1 MYLPGTDRQGVATS
15 AVNPGW
21 AHSIVEIGVQQIDLR
36 QICLDERPRHGIQRE
51 RQWRRRAPARPER
64 LRRWSSRRRGGSPS
78 AACGA
83 RADYAACIR
92 RPRKASVEAASI
104 FVKRF
109 GDLVA
114 LLRADPGNDAAQDLA
129 LATSAAAIETA
140 PVVLEAGVEWSV
152 IPDDL
157 TLKGRLLARHVETI
171 RIAAGTGPEELLTLA
186 RALSHDAIP
195 IQSSPNI
202 QVEMVQILTPPP
214 APSGPK
220 PAATPSPPP
229 RTPLNRGADRRTWT
243 DRRKPGRGRHS
254 GIERRQTVDRRVSGE
269 RRVEIIRDHKAE
281 SARLHEALLRSVRS
295 LTWEAALAAAVALV
309 RLVPKVPRTERR
321 SFGIQIRRAVP
332 RRAIEALV
340 ALAEREAEQRARAA
354 EVLRWIGLD
363 AAEVVLDRLL
373 EGEALGVRSFYYDV
387 LGGMPGVYPLVT
399 PLLASRRPLSVRH
412 GAALIGRLGLPAG
425 IDELLPLLTHR
436 DEAVRV
442 AAVRA
447 IGEIHEGSAA
457 DALRQA
463 LHHPDPRTRAAAAD
477 AIGVWRGGV
486 LAILIV
492 ASLETERDRSAWLSL
507 VGVLGRLATVEAC
520 SALAHVAL
528 SRRSVV
534 RRTGYS
540 TTQRLAAVEALG
552 MTHVPTARG
561 TLERLAR
568 DAEGVVR
575 YAADRILEADRQ
587 RAG

>member
-1 MYLPGTDRQGVATS
+1 
-15 AVNPGW
+15 
-21 AHSIVEIGVQQIDLR
+21 
-36 QICLDERPRHGIQRE
+36 
-51 RQWRRRAPARPER
+51 
-64 LRRWSSRRRGGSPS
+64 
-78 AACGA
+78 
-83 RADYAACIR
+83 
-92 RPRKASVEAASI
+92 VEASST

-129 LATSAAAIETA
+129 LASSAAAVETE

-157 TLKGRLLARHVETI
+157 TLKGRLLARQVETI

-186 RALSHDAIP
+186 RALSHDAVP
-195 IQSSPNI
+195 VQSSPNI
-202 QVEMVQILTPPP
+202 QVELVQILTPPP

-220 PAATPSPPP
+220 PAAPASPP
-229 RTPLNRGADRRTWT
+229 RTPLNRGAERRTWT

-254 GIERRQTVDRRVSGE
+254 GIERRQTADRRVTGE
-269 RRVEIIRDHKAE
+269 RRVEIIRDQKAE
-281 SARLHEALLRSVRS
+281 SARLHEALIRSVRS
-295 LTWEAALAAAVALV
+295 LTWEAALAAAAALV
-309 RLVPKVPRTERR
+309 RLVPKVPRGERR
-321 SFGIQIRRAVP
+321 SFGIQLRRAVP

-387 LGGMPGVYPLVT
+387 LGGMPGVYPLLT

-425 IDELLPLLTHR
+425 VDELLPLLTHR

-447 IGEIHEGSAA
+447 IGEIHEGPAA

-507 VGVLGRLATVEAC
+507 VGVLGRLATITE
-520 SALAHVAL
+520 
-528 SRRSVV
+528 
-534 RRTGYS
+534 
-540 TTQRLAAVEALG
+540 
-552 MTHVPTARG
+552 ARG
-561 TLERLAR
+561 CRWWVCWVAWPRSKPAPRWPTWR
-568 DAEGVVR
+568 
-575 YAADRILEADRQ
+575 
-587 RAG
+587 

>member
-1 MYLPGTDRQGVATS
+1 M
-15 AVNPGW
+15 
-21 AHSIVEIGVQQIDLR
+21 
-36 QICLDERPRHGIQRE
+36 
-51 RQWRRRAPARPER
+51 
-64 LRRWSSRRRGGSPS
+64 
-78 AACGA
+78 
-83 RADYAACIR
+83 
-92 RPRKASVEAASI
+92 EAKST

-129 LATSAAAIETA
+129 LATSAAAIETE
-140 PVVLEAGVEWSV
+140 PVVIEAGVEWSV

-157 TLKGRLLARHVETI
+157 TLKGRLLARQVETI
-171 RIAAGTGPEELLTLA
+171 RIAAGTGADELLLLA
-186 RALSHDAIP
+186 RALSHDTVP
-195 IQSSPNI
+195 VCSSPNI
-202 QVEMVQILTPPP
+202 QVELVQFLTPPP
-214 APSGPK
+214 GAPEPGVAGS
-220 PAATPSPPP
+220 SPPP
-229 RTPLNRGADRRTWT
+229 PPPPRIQSSRGAERRSWT
-243 DRRKPGRGRHS
+243 DRRRPGRAHHV
-254 GIERRQTVDRRVSGE
+254 GIERRQTPDRRITGE
-269 RRVEIIRDHKAE
+269 RRVELIRDQRTE
-281 SARLHEALLRSVRS
+281 SVRLHEALGRSVRGLAWDLV
-295 LTWEAALAAAVALV
+295 LTAALALV
-309 RLVPKVPRTERR
+309 RLVPKVPAMERR
-321 SFGIQIRRAVP
+321 TFGIQLRRAVP

-340 ALAEREAEQRARAA
+340 DVAERESEQRERAI

-412 GAALIGRLGLPAG
+412 GAALLGRLGLPAG
-425 IDELLPLLTHR
+425 VDELLPLLAHR
-436 DEAVRV
+436 DETIRI

-463 LHHPDPRTRAAAAD
+463 LHHPDPHTRSAAAD

-486 LAILIV
+486 LAILVV
-492 ASLETERDRSAWLSL
+492 ASLETERDRGAWQSL
-507 VGVLGRLATVEAC
+507 VGVLGRLATVETC

-528 SRRSVV
+528 SRRNVV
-534 RRTGYS
+534 RRQGYS

-552 MTHVPTARG
+552 MTHAPAARG

>member
-1 MYLPGTDRQGVATS
+1 L
-15 AVNPGW
+15 
-21 AHSIVEIGVQQIDLR
+21 
-36 QICLDERPRHGIQRE
+36 
-51 RQWRRRAPARPER
+51 
-64 LRRWSSRRRGGSPS
+64 
-78 AACGA
+78 
-83 RADYAACIR
+83 
-92 RPRKASVEAASI
+92 EAKST

-109 GDLVA
+109 GDLIA

-129 LATSAAAIETA
+129 LATSAAAIETE
-140 PVVLEAGVEWSV
+140 PIVIEAGVEWSV

-157 TLKGRLLARHVETI
+157 TLKGRLLARQVETI
-171 RIAAGTGPEELLTLA
+171 RIAAGTGADELLLLA
-186 RALSHDAIP
+186 RALSHDAVP
-195 IQSSPNI
+195 MRSSPNI
-202 QVEMVQILTPPP
+202 QVDMVQFLTPPP
-214 APSGPK
+214 AAPEPGPPV
-220 PAATPSPPP
+220 PAPP
-229 RTPLNRGADRRTWT
+229 RPQSSRGEERRTWS
-243 DRRKPGRGRHS
+243 DRRQPGRAHHV
-254 GIERRQTVDRRVSGE
+254 GIERRQTPDRRVTGE
-269 RRVEIIRDHKAE
+269 RRVELIRDQRTE
-281 SARLHEALLRSVRS
+281 SVRLHEVLGRSVRGLAWDLV
-295 LTWEAALAAAVALV
+295 LTAALALV
-309 RLVPKVPRTERR
+309 RLVPKVPAGERR
-321 SFGIQIRRAVP
+321 TFGIQLRRAIP

-340 ALAEREAEQRARAA
+340 DVAERESEQRERAI

-412 GAALIGRLGLPAG
+412 GAALLGRLGLPAG
-425 IDELLPLLTHR
+425 IDQLLPLLAHR

-463 LHHPDPRTRAAAAD
+463 LHHRDPHTRAAAAD

-486 LAILIV
+486 LAILVV
-492 ASLETERDRSAWLSL
+492 ASLETERDRGAWQSL
-507 VGVLGRLATVEAC
+507 VGVLGRLATVETC

-534 RRTGYS
+534 RRQGYS

-552 MTHVPTARG
+552 MTHAPAARG

>member
-1 MYLPGTDRQGVATS
+1 
-15 AVNPGW
+15 
-21 AHSIVEIGVQQIDLR
+21 
-36 QICLDERPRHGIQRE
+36 
-51 RQWRRRAPARPER
+51 
-64 LRRWSSRRRGGSPS
+64 
-78 AACGA
+78 
-83 RADYAACIR
+83 
-92 RPRKASVEAASI
+92 VEAASI

-129 LATSAAAIETA
+129 LATSAAAIETE

-157 TLKGRLLARHVETI
+157 SLKGRLLARHIEAI
-171 RIAAGTGPEELLTLA
+171 HIAAGTSPDELLTLA
-186 RALSHDAIP
+186 RALSHDAVP
-195 IQSSPNI
+195 VQSSPNI
-202 QVEMVQILTPPP
+202 QVEMVQLLAPAAAPSQPP
-214 APSGPK
+214 AAPVSQ
-220 PAATPSPPP
+220 PP
-229 RTPLNRGADRRTWT
+229 RIPLDRGADRRVGT
-243 DRRKPGRGRHS
+243 DRRRPVRGLHF
-254 GIERRQTVDRRVSGE
+254 GIERRQTPDRRIRGE
-269 RRVEIIRDHKAE
+269 RRIEIIRDQKAE
-281 SARLHEALLRSVRS
+281 SARLLELLLRGVRS
-295 LTWEAALAAAVALV
+295 LTWDAALTAAVALV
-309 RLVPKVPRTERR
+309 RLVPRIPMAERR
-321 SFGIQIRRAVP
+321 TFGIQLRRAIP

-340 ALAEREAEQRARAA
+340 DLAEREDEQRPRAA

-363 AAEVVLDRLL
+363 AGEVVLDRLL
-373 EGEALGVRSFYYDV
+373 EGEALGVRGFYYDV
-387 LGGMPGVYPLVT
+387 LGSMPGVYPLVT

-412 GAALIGRLGLPAG
+412 GATLLGRLGVPAA
-425 IDELLPLLTHR
+425 IEELLRLFTHR

-447 IGEIHEGSAA
+447 IGEIHEGPAA

-492 ASLETERDRSAWLSL
+492 ASLDTERDRNAWLSL
-507 VGVLGRLATVEAC
+507 VSVLGRLATVEAC

-552 MTHVPTARG
+552 LTSAPTARG

-575 YAADRILEADRQ
+575 YAADRILEAERQ

>member
-1 MYLPGTDRQGVATS
+1 L
-15 AVNPGW
+15 
-21 AHSIVEIGVQQIDLR
+21 
-36 QICLDERPRHGIQRE
+36 
-51 RQWRRRAPARPER
+51 
-64 LRRWSSRRRGGSPS
+64 
-78 AACGA
+78 
-83 RADYAACIR
+83 
-92 RPRKASVEAASI
+92 EAKST

-129 LATSAAAIETA
+129 LATSVAAIETE
-140 PVVLEAGVEWSV
+140 PVVIEAGVEWSV

-157 TLKGRLLARHVETI
+157 TLKGRLLARQVDTI
-171 RIAAGTGPEELLTLA
+171 RIAAGTGPDELLLLA
-186 RALSHDAIP
+186 RALSHDSVP
-195 IQSSPNI
+195 VRSSPNI
-202 QVEMVQILTPPP
+202 QVEMVQLLTPPP
-214 APSGPK
+214 PPAPGSPT
-220 PAATPSPPP
+220 PPSPS
-229 RTPLNRGADRRTWT
+229 RVQASRGTERRSWT
-243 DRRKPGRGRHS
+243 DRRRPGRAHHI
-254 GIERRQTVDRRVSGE
+254 GIERRQTPDRRITGE
-269 RRVEIIRDHKAE
+269 RRVELIRDQRTE
-281 SARLHEALLRSVRS
+281 SVRLHEALGRSVRG
-295 LTWEAALAAAVALV
+295 LAWDLVLAAALALV
-309 RLVPKVPRTERR
+309 RLVPKVPAVERR
-321 SFGIQIRRAVP
+321 TFGIQVRRAIP

-340 ALAEREAEQRARAA
+340 DVAERESEQRERAI

-412 GAALIGRLGLPAG
+412 GAALLGRLGLPSG
-425 IDELLPLLTHR
+425 IDVLLPLLAHR
-436 DEAVRV
+436 DETVRI

-463 LHHPDPRTRAAAAD
+463 LRHPDPHTRSAAAD

-486 LAILIV
+486 LAILVV
-492 ASLETERDRSAWLSL
+492 ASLETERDRGAWQSL
-507 VGVLGRLATVEAC
+507 VGVLGRLATVETC

-528 SRRSVV
+528 SRRNVV
-534 RRTGYS
+534 RRQGYS

-552 MTHVPTARG
+552 MTHAPAARG

>member
-1 MYLPGTDRQGVATS
+1 VD
-15 AVNPGW
+15 
-21 AHSIVEIGVQQIDLR
+21 
-36 QICLDERPRHGIQRE
+36 
-51 RQWRRRAPARPER
+51 ARSTF
-64 LRRWSSRRRGGSPS
+64 L
-78 AACGA
+78 
-83 RADYAACIR
+83 
-92 RPRKASVEAASI
+92 
-104 FVKRF
+104 KRF

-129 LATSAAAIETA
+129 LATSTAAVETE

-157 TLKGRLLARHVETI
+157 TLKGRLLARHVETV

-186 RALSHDAIP
+186 RALSHDTVP
-195 IQSSPNI
+195 VHSSANI
-202 QVEMVQILTPPP
+202 QVEMVELLTPPP
-214 APSGPK
+214 DPSPFK
-220 PAATPSPPP
+220 PADAPVPPP
-229 RTPLNRGADRRTWT
+229 KAQLNRGPERRAWT
-243 DRRKPGRGRHS
+243 ERRRPGHGRHS
-254 GIERRQTVDRRVSGE
+254 GIERRQTPDRRVTGE
-269 RRVEIIRDHKAE
+269 RRVELIRDQKAE
-281 SARLHEALLRSVRS
+281 SVRLHETLARGVRS
-295 LTWEAALAAAVALV
+295 LTWDLALTAALALV
-309 RLVPKVPRTERR
+309 RLVPQVPARERR
-321 SFGIQIRRAVP
+321 TFGIQLRRAVP
-332 RRAIEALV
+332 RRAIESLV
-340 ALAEREAEQRARAA
+340 DLGEGEAEQRARVIV
-354 EVLRWIGLD
+354 VLRWIGLD

-373 EGEALGVRSFYYDV
+373 EGEGLGVRSFYYDV
-387 LGGMPGVYPLVT
+387 LGAMPGVYPLVT

-412 GAALIGRLGLPAG
+412 GAALLGRLGLPSG
-425 IDELLPLLTHR
+425 IDELLPLLAHR
-436 DEAVRV
+436 DETVRV

-463 LHHPDPRTRAAAAD
+463 LHHPDPHTRAAAAD

-486 LAILIV
+486 LAILVV
-492 ASLETERDRSAWLSL
+492 ASLETERDRGAWQSL
-507 VGVLGRLATVEAC
+507 VGVLGRLATVETC

-534 RRTGYS
+534 RRQGYS

-552 MTHVPTARG
+552 MTHAPAARG

>member
-1 MYLPGTDRQGVATS
+1 L
-15 AVNPGW
+15 
-21 AHSIVEIGVQQIDLR
+21 
-36 QICLDERPRHGIQRE
+36 
-51 RQWRRRAPARPER
+51 
-64 LRRWSSRRRGGSPS
+64 
-78 AACGA
+78 
-83 RADYAACIR
+83 
-92 RPRKASVEAASI
+92 EAKST

-129 LATSAAAIETA
+129 LATSTAAVETE

-157 TLKGRLLARHVETI
+157 TLKGRLLARQVDTI
-171 RIAAGTGPEELLTLA
+171 RIAAGTGPDELLLLA
-186 RALSHDAIP
+186 RALSHDAVP
-195 IQSSPNI
+195 VRSSPNI
-202 QVEMVQILTPPP
+202 QVEMVQFRTPPPPPP
-214 APSGPK
+214 AP
-220 PAATPSPPP
+220 PAPGSPASPPP
-229 RTPLNRGADRRTWT
+229 ARVQSSRGAERRSWT
-243 DRRKPGRGRHS
+243 DRRRPGRAHHI
-254 GIERRQTVDRRVSGE
+254 GIERRQTPDRRITGE
-269 RRVEIIRDHKAE
+269 RRVELIRDQRTE
-281 SARLHEALLRSVRS
+281 SVRLHEALGRSVRGLAWDLV
-295 LTWEAALAAAVALV
+295 LTAALALV
-309 RLVPKVPRTERR
+309 RLVPKVPAMERR
-321 SFGIQIRRAVP
+321 TFGIQLRRAVP

-340 ALAEREAEQRARAA
+340 DVAERESEQRERAI

-412 GAALIGRLGLPAG
+412 GAALLGRLGLPAG
-425 IDELLPLLTHR
+425 VDKLLPLLAHR
-436 DEAVRV
+436 DETIRI

-463 LHHPDPRTRAAAAD
+463 LHHPDPHTRAAAAD

-486 LAILIV
+486 LAILVV
-492 ASLETERDRSAWLSL
+492 ASLETERDRGAWQSL
-507 VGVLGRLATVEAC
+507 VGVLGRLATVETC

-528 SRRSVV
+528 SRRNVV
-534 RRTGYS
+534 RRQGYS

-552 MTHVPTARG
+552 MTHAPAARG

>member
-1 MYLPGTDRQGVATS
+1 MQLA
-15 AVNPGW
+15 
-21 AHSIVEIGVQQIDLR
+21 
-36 QICLDERPRHGIQRE
+36 LD
-51 RQWRRRAPARPER
+51 A
-64 LRRWSSRRRGGSPS
+64 
-78 AACGA
+78 
-83 RADYAACIR
+83 
-92 RPRKASVEAASI
+92 PRKASVEAAPT

-129 LATSAAAIETA
+129 LDTSAAAIATE

-157 TLKGRLLARHVETI
+157 TLKGRMLARHVETI
-171 RIAAGTGPEELLTLA
+171 RIAAGTGPDELLILA
-186 RALSHDAIP
+186 RALSHDTVAV
-195 IQSSPNI
+195 QSSPNI
-202 QVEMVQILTPPP
+202 QVQMVQFLAPPPPPPPPP
-214 APSGPK
+214 APPEGSPV
-220 PAATPSPPP
+220 PPP
-229 RTPLNRGADRRTWT
+229 QARRVQLDRGSDRRIST
-243 DRRKPGRGRHS
+243 DRRRPERGQHF
-254 GIERRQTVDRRVSGE
+254 GIERRQTPDRRIRGE
-269 RRVEIIRDHKAE
+269 RRIEIIQDQKAE
-281 SARLHEALLRSVRS
+281 SARLHELLLRGVRS
-295 LTWEAALAAAVALV
+295 LTWEAALTAAVALV
-309 RLVPKVPRTERR
+309 RLVPKIPMAERR
-321 SFGIQIRRAVP
+321 TFGIQLRRAIP

-340 ALAEREAEQRARAA
+340 DLAEREDEQRARAA

-387 LGGMPGVYPLVT
+387 LGGMPGVYPLVI

-412 GAALIGRLGLPAG
+412 GAALLGRLGMPAA
-425 IDELLPLLTHR
+425 IDELLRLYTHR

-447 IGEIHEGSAA
+447 IGEIHEGPAA

-492 ASLETERDRSAWLSL
+492 ASLETERDRNAWLSL
-507 VGVLGRLATVEAC
+507 VSVLGRLATVEAC

-540 TTQRLAAVEALG
+540 TTQRLAAVEALA
-552 MTHVPTARG
+552 MTSVPAARG

-575 YAADRILEADRQ
+575 YAADRILEAERQ

>member
-1 MYLPGTDRQGVATS
+1 L
-15 AVNPGW
+15 
-21 AHSIVEIGVQQIDLR
+21 
-36 QICLDERPRHGIQRE
+36 
-51 RQWRRRAPARPER
+51 
-64 LRRWSSRRRGGSPS
+64 
-78 AACGA
+78 
-83 RADYAACIR
+83 
-92 RPRKASVEAASI
+92 EAKST

-129 LATSAAAIETA
+129 LATSVAAIETE
-140 PVVLEAGVEWSV
+140 PVVIEAGVEWSV

-157 TLKGRLLARHVETI
+157 TLKGRLLARQVDTI
-171 RIAAGTGPEELLTLA
+171 RIAAGTGPDELLLLA
-186 RALSHDAIP
+186 RALSHDSVP
-195 IQSSPNI
+195 VRSSPNI
-202 QVEMVQILTPPP
+202 QVEMVQVLTPPP
-214 APSGPK
+214 PPAPGSPT
-220 PAATPSPPP
+220 PPSPS
-229 RTPLNRGADRRTWT
+229 RVQASRGTERRSWT
-243 DRRKPGRGRHS
+243 DRRRPGRAHHI
-254 GIERRQTVDRRVSGE
+254 GIERRQTPDRRITGE
-269 RRVEIIRDHKAE
+269 RRVELIRDQRTE
-281 SARLHEALLRSVRS
+281 SVRLHEALGRSVRG
-295 LTWEAALAAAVALV
+295 LAWDLVLAAALALV
-309 RLVPKVPRTERR
+309 RLVPKVPAVERR
-321 SFGIQIRRAVP
+321 TFGIQVRRAIP

-340 ALAEREAEQRARAA
+340 DVAERESEQRERAI

-412 GAALIGRLGLPAG
+412 GAALLGRLGLPSG
-425 IDELLPLLTHR
+425 IDVLLPLLAHR
-436 DEAVRV
+436 DETVRI

-463 LHHPDPRTRAAAAD
+463 LRHPDPHTRSAAAD

-486 LAILIV
+486 LAILVV
-492 ASLETERDRSAWLSL
+492 ASLETERDRGAWQSL
-507 VGVLGRLATVEAC
+507 VGVLGRLATVETC

-528 SRRSVV
+528 SRRNVV
-534 RRTGYS
+534 RRQGYS

-552 MTHVPTARG
+552 MTHAPAARG

>member
-1 MYLPGTDRQGVATS
+1 L
-15 AVNPGW
+15 
-21 AHSIVEIGVQQIDLR
+21 
-36 QICLDERPRHGIQRE
+36 
-51 RQWRRRAPARPER
+51 
-64 LRRWSSRRRGGSPS
+64 
-78 AACGA
+78 
-83 RADYAACIR
+83 
-92 RPRKASVEAASI
+92 EAKST

-129 LATSAAAIETA
+129 LATSVAAVETE
-140 PVVLEAGVEWSV
+140 PVVIEAGVEWSV

-171 RIAAGTGPEELLTLA
+171 RIAAGTGSDELLLLA
-186 RALSHDAIP
+186 RALSHDAVP
-195 IQSSPNI
+195 VRSSPNI
-202 QVEMVQILTPPP
+202 QVELVQFLTPPP
-214 APSGPK
+214 AAPGPG
-220 PAATPSPPP
+220 SPVSSQPP
-229 RTPLNRGADRRTWT
+229 RARSSRGGERRTWS
-243 DRRKPGRGRHS
+243 DRRRPGRAHHV
-254 GIERRQTVDRRVSGE
+254 GIERRQTPDRRVTGE
-269 RRVEIIRDHKAE
+269 RRVELIRDQRTE
-281 SARLHEALLRSVRS
+281 SVRLHEVLGRSVRGLAWDLM
-295 LTWEAALAAAVALV
+295 LTAALGLV
-309 RLVPKVPRTERR
+309 RLVPRVPAGERR
-321 SFGIQIRRAVP
+321 TFGIQLRRAIP

-340 ALAEREAEQRARAA
+340 DVAERESEQRERAI

-412 GAALIGRLGLPAG
+412 GAALLGRLGLPAG
-425 IDELLPLLTHR
+425 VDELLPLLAHR
-436 DEAVRV
+436 DETVRI

-463 LHHPDPRTRAAAAD
+463 LHHPDPHTRAAAAD

-492 ASLETERDRSAWLSL
+492 ASLETERDRGAWQSL
-507 VGVLGRLATVEAC
+507 IGVLGRLATVETC

-528 SRRSVV
+528 SRRNVV
-534 RRTGYS
+534 RRQGYS

-552 MTHVPTARG
+552 MTHAPAARG

>member
-1 MYLPGTDRQGVATS
+1 M
-15 AVNPGW
+15 
-21 AHSIVEIGVQQIDLR
+21 
-36 QICLDERPRHGIQRE
+36 
-51 RQWRRRAPARPER
+51 
-64 LRRWSSRRRGGSPS
+64 
-78 AACGA
+78 
-83 RADYAACIR
+83 
-92 RPRKASVEAASI
+92 EAAST

-129 LATSAAAIETA
+129 LATSVAAIETES
-140 PVVLEAGVEWSV
+140 VVLEAGLEWSV

-157 TLKGRLLARHVETI
+157 TLKGRLLARQIETI
-171 RIAAGTGPEELLTLA
+171 RIAAGTGPDELLTLA
-186 RALSHDAIP
+186 RALSHDTVP
-195 IQSSPNI
+195 VQGSPNI
-202 QVEMVQILTPPP
+202 RVEMVQFLAPPP
-214 APSGPK
+214 APPQP
-220 PAATPSPPP
+220 PAASPPSGSQ
-229 RTPLNRGADRRTWT
+229 LDRGSDRRIGTE
-243 DRRKPGRGRHS
+243 RRRPGHGRHF
-254 GIERRQTVDRRVSGE
+254 GIERRQAPDRRMHGE
-269 RRVEIIRDHKAE
+269 RRIEIIRDQKAE
-281 SARLHEALLRSVRS
+281 SARLHETLLRAVRS
-295 LTWEAALAAAVALV
+295 LTWDVALGAALALV
-309 RLVPKVPRTERR
+309 RLVPKIPVVERR
-321 SFGIQIRRAVP
+321 TFGIQLRRAIP

-340 ALAEREAEQRARAA
+340 DLAEREDEQRARAA

-412 GAALIGRLGLPAG
+412 GAALLGRLGLPAA
-425 IDELLPLLTHR
+425 IDDLLPLFTHH

-447 IGEIHEGSAA
+447 LGEIHEGPAA

-492 ASLETERDRSAWLSL
+492 ASLETERDRTAWLSL
-507 VGVLGRLATVEAC
+507 VSVLGRLATIEAC

-552 MTHVPTARG
+552 MTSAAAARG

-575 YAADRILEADRQ
+575 YAADRILEAERQ

>member
-1 MYLPGTDRQGVATS
+1 MQLA
-15 AVNPGW
+15 
-21 AHSIVEIGVQQIDLR
+21 
-36 QICLDERPRHGIQRE
+36 LD
-51 RQWRRRAPARPER
+51 A
-64 LRRWSSRRRGGSPS
+64 
-78 AACGA
+78 
-83 RADYAACIR
+83 
-92 RPRKASVEAASI
+92 PRKASVEAAPT

-129 LATSAAAIETA
+129 LDTSAAAIETE

-157 TLKGRLLARHVETI
+157 TLKGRMLARHVETI
-171 RIAAGTGPEELLTLA
+171 RIAAGTGPDELLTLA
-186 RALSHDAIP
+186 RALSHDTVP
-195 IQSSPNI
+195 VQSSPNI
-202 QVEMVQILTPPP
+202 QVEMVQFLAPPP
-214 APSGPK
+214 ALSEGSS
-220 PAATPSPPP
+220 APP
-229 RTPLNRGADRRTWT
+229 RQPPRVPLDRGSDRRIGT
-243 DRRKPGRGRHS
+243 DRRRSERGRHF
-254 GIERRQTVDRRVSGE
+254 GIERRQTPDRRIRGE
-269 RRVEIIRDHKAE
+269 RRIEIIQDQKAE
-281 SARLHEALLRSVRS
+281 SARLHQMLLHGVRS
-295 LTWEAALAAAVALV
+295 LTWEAVLTAAVALV
-309 RLVPKVPRTERR
+309 RLAPRIPVAERR
-321 SFGIQIRRAVP
+321 TFGIQLRRAIP

-340 ALAEREAEQRARAA
+340 DLAEREDEQRARAA

-412 GAALIGRLGLPAG
+412 GAALLGRLGMPAA
-425 IDELLPLLTHR
+425 IDELLRLYTHR

-447 IGEIHEGSAA
+447 IGEIHEGPAA

-492 ASLETERDRSAWLSL
+492 ASLETERDRNAWLSL
-507 VGVLGRLATVEAC
+507 VSVLGRLATLEAC

-540 TTQRLAAVEALG
+540 TTQRLAAVEALA
-552 MTHVPTARG
+552 MTSAPVAHV

-575 YAADRILEADRQ
+575 YAADRILEAERQ

>member
-1 MYLPGTDRQGVATS
+1 MQLA
-15 AVNPGW
+15 
-21 AHSIVEIGVQQIDLR
+21 L
-36 QICLDERPRHGIQRE
+36 
-51 RQWRRRAPARPER
+51 
-64 LRRWSSRRRGGSPS
+64 
-78 AACGA
+78 
-83 RADYAACIR
+83 YA
-92 RPRKASVEAASI
+92 PRKASVEAAST

-114 LLRADPGNDAAQDLA
+114 LLRAEPGNDAAQDLA
-129 LATSAAAIETA
+129 LDTCAAAIETE
-140 PVVLEAGVEWSV
+140 PVVLEAGVEWTV

-157 TLKGRLLARHVETI
+157 TLKGRLLARHVDTI
-171 RIAAGTGPEELLTLA
+171 RISAGTGPEELLTLA
-186 RALSHDAIP
+186 RALSHDTVP
-195 IQSSPNI
+195 VQSSPNV
-202 QVEMVQILTPPP
+202 QVVMVQFLAPPP
-214 APSGPK
+214 NPSSL
-220 PAATPSPPP
+220 PAAADPVPS
-229 RTPLNRGADRRTWT
+229 RVQLDRGT
-243 DRRKPGRGRHS
+243 DRRVGTDRRRPARGQHY
-254 GIERRQTVDRRVSGE
+254 GIERRQMPDRRIHGE
-269 RRVEIIRDHKAE
+269 RRIEIIHDQKVE
-281 SARLHEALLRSVRS
+281 SARLHEMLLRAVRS
-295 LTWEAALAAAVALV
+295 LTWDAALTAALALV
-309 RLVPKVPRTERR
+309 RLAPRIPIAERR
-321 SFGIQIRRAVP
+321 TFGIQLRRAIP

-340 ALAEREAEQRARAA
+340 DLAEREAEQRARVA

-412 GAALIGRLGLPAG
+412 GAALLGRLGLPAG
-425 IDELLPLLTHR
+425 IDELLPLFTHR
-436 DEAVRV
+436 DEGVRV

-447 IGEIHEGSAA
+447 IGEIHEGPAA

-463 LHHPDPRTRAAAAD
+463 LHHPDARTRAAAAD

-492 ASLETERDRSAWLSL
+492 ASLETERDRNAWLSM
-507 VGVLGRLATVEAC
+507 VSVLGRLATMEAC

-540 TTQRLAAVEALG
+540 TTQRLAAVEALA
-552 MTHVPTARG
+552 MTTAATARG

-575 YAADRILEADRQ
+575 YAADRILEAERQ

>member
-1 MYLPGTDRQGVATS
+1 L
-15 AVNPGW
+15 
-21 AHSIVEIGVQQIDLR
+21 
-36 QICLDERPRHGIQRE
+36 
-51 RQWRRRAPARPER
+51 
-64 LRRWSSRRRGGSPS
+64 
-78 AACGA
+78 
-83 RADYAACIR
+83 
-92 RPRKASVEAASI
+92 EAKST

-109 GDLVA
+109 GDLIA

-129 LATSAAAIETA
+129 LSTSVAAIETE
-140 PVVLEAGVEWSV
+140 PIVIEAGVEWSV

-157 TLKGRLLARHVETI
+157 TLKGRLLARQIETI
-171 RIAAGTGPEELLTLA
+171 RIAAGTGPDELLLLA
-186 RALSHDAIP
+186 RALSHDAVP
-195 IQSSPNI
+195 VRSSPNI
-202 QVEMVQILTPPP
+202 QVDMVQFLTPPP
-214 APSGPK
+214 AAPEPGP
-220 PAATPSPPP
+220 PVLAPP
-229 RTPLNRGADRRTWT
+229 RAESSRGEERRTWT
-243 DRRKPGRGRHS
+243 DRRRPGPAHHV
-254 GIERRQTVDRRVSGE
+254 GIERRQTPDRRVTGE
-269 RRVEIIRDHKAE
+269 RRVEIIRDQRTE
-281 SARLHEALLRSVRS
+281 SVRLHEVLGRGVRGLAWDLV
-295 LTWEAALAAAVALV
+295 LTAALALV
-309 RLVPKVPRTERR
+309 RLVPKVPAGERR
-321 SFGIQIRRAVP
+321 TFGIQLRRAIP

-340 ALAEREAEQRARAA
+340 DVAERESEQRERAI

-412 GAALIGRLGLPAG
+412 GAALLGRLGLPAG
-425 IDELLPLLTHR
+425 IDQLLPLLAHR

-463 LHHPDPRTRAAAAD
+463 LHHRDPHTRAAAAD

-486 LAILIV
+486 LAILVV
-492 ASLETERDRSAWLSL
+492 ASLETERDRGAWESL
-507 VGVLGRLATVEAC
+507 VGVLGRLATVETC

-534 RRTGYS
+534 RRQGYS

-552 MTHVPTARG
+552 MTHAPAARG

>member
-1 MYLPGTDRQGVATS
+1 LHANLGTEATPHHRPLA
-15 AVNPGW
+15 AVRPTMQL
-21 AHSIVEIGVQQIDLR
+21 A
-36 QICLDERPRHGIQRE
+36 LDASER
-51 RQWRRRAPARPER
+51 
-64 LRRWSSRRRGGSPS
+64 
-78 AACGA
+78 
-83 RADYAACIR
+83 
-92 RPRKASVEAASI
+92 ASVEAASI

-129 LATSAAAIETA
+129 LATSAAAIETG
-140 PVVLEAGVEWSV
+140 PVVLEAGVAWSV

-157 TLKGRLLARHVETI
+157 SLKGRLLARHIEAI
-171 RIAAGTGPEELLTLA
+171 HIAAGTGPDELLTLA
-186 RALSHDAIP
+186 RALSHDAVP
-195 IQSSPNI
+195 VQSSANI
-202 QVEMVQILTPPP
+202 QVEMVQFLAPAAAPSQPP
-214 APSGPK
+214 AAPGSQ
-220 PAATPSPPP
+220 PA
-229 RTPLNRGADRRTWT
+229 RIQFDRGT
-243 DRRKPGRGRHS
+243 DRRVGTDRRRPGGRHY
-254 GIERRQTVDRRVSGE
+254 GIERRQTPDRRIRGE
-269 RRVEIIRDHKAE
+269 RRIEVIRDQKAE
-281 SARLHEALLRSVRS
+281 SAQLHELLLRGVRS
-295 LTWEAALAAAVALV
+295 LTWDAALTAAVALI
-309 RLVPKVPRTERR
+309 RLVPRIPMAERR
-321 SFGIQIRRAVP
+321 TFGIQLRRAIPRRAV
-332 RRAIEALV
+332 EALV
-340 ALAEREAEQRARAA
+340 DLAEREDEQRSRAA

-373 EGEALGVRSFYYDV
+373 EGEALGVRGFYYDV
-387 LGGMPGVYPLVT
+387 LGSMPVVYPLVT

-412 GAALIGRLGLPAG
+412 GAALLGRLGVPAA
-425 IDELLPLLTHR
+425 IDELLPLFTHR

-447 IGEIHEGSAA
+447 IGEIHEGPAA

-492 ASLETERDRSAWLSL
+492 ASLETERDRNAWLSL
-507 VGVLGRLATVEAC
+507 VSVLGRLATVEAC

-552 MTHVPTARG
+552 LTSAPVARG

-575 YAADRILEADRQ
+575 YAADRILEAERQ

>member
-1 MYLPGTDRQGVATS
+1 M
-15 AVNPGW
+15 
-21 AHSIVEIGVQQIDLR
+21 
-36 QICLDERPRHGIQRE
+36 
-51 RQWRRRAPARPER
+51 
-64 LRRWSSRRRGGSPS
+64 
-78 AACGA
+78 
-83 RADYAACIR
+83 
-92 RPRKASVEAASI
+92 EAASTFI
-104 FVKRF
+104 KRF

-129 LATSAAAIETA
+129 LATSAAAIETES
-140 PVVLEAGVEWSV
+140 VVLEGGVEWSV

-171 RIAAGTGPEELLTLA
+171 RIAAGTGPDELLALA
-186 RALSHDAIP
+186 RALSHDAVP
-195 IQSSPNI
+195 VQSSPNI
-202 QVEMVQILTPPP
+202 RVEMVQFLAPPP
-214 APSGPK
+214 PPPPPEPPSGP
-220 PAATPSPPP
+220 AGPPP
-229 RTPLNRGADRRTWT
+229 RIPLDRGADRRVGA
-243 DRRKPGRGRHS
+243 DRRRPGRGRHL
-254 GIERRQTVDRRVSGE
+254 GIERRQPPDRRTRGE
-269 RRVEIIRDHKAE
+269 RRIEIIRDQQAE
-281 SARLHEALLRSVRS
+281 SARLHELLLRGVRS
-295 LTWEAALAAAVALV
+295 FTWDVALTAAVALV
-309 RLVPKVPRTERR
+309 RLVPKIPVVERR
-321 SFGIQIRRAVP
+321 TFGIQLRRAIP

-340 ALAEREAEQRARAA
+340 DLAEREDEQRARAA

-373 EGEALGVRSFYYDV
+373 EGEALGVRGFYYEV

-412 GAALIGRLGLPAG
+412 GAALLGRLGLPAA
-425 IDELLPLLTHR
+425 IDELLPLFTHR

-447 IGEIHEGSAA
+447 IGEIHEGPAA

-463 LHHPDPRTRAAAAD
+463 LHHPDARVRAAGAD

-492 ASLETERDRSAWLSL
+492 ASLETERDRNAWLSL
-507 VGVLGRLATVEAC
+507 VSVLGRLATVEAC

-528 SRRSVV
+528 SRRNVV

-552 MTHVPTARG
+552 MTGAPPARG